1 MLKEDFEHLFALEEN
16 FWWFSGMREI
26 TSALLDPVCQPR
38 HRRMILD
45 AGCGTGGNLEWLQR
59 YAGDGKVFG
68 IDLSPDALK
77 FLLSRGHRLA
87 AGGSVTALP
96 FGDAHFDLV
105 TSFDVLGQ
113 LPHQGGD
120 EQALGEM
127 NRVLRPGGV
136 LFLRVAAYEWLRS
149 GHDEALQTKHR
160 YALNEL
166 RSLVEGSGFRILRTT
181 YANTLLLPLAA
192 LRRVVLKRVG
202 LADSGSDVQP
212 LPAGSDWLN
221 RLLKRVLVGEAWYLR
236 RQTSKLRAGLSLIFI
251 AQKSG

>member
-1 MLKEDFEHLFALEEN
+1 
-16 FWWFSGMREI
+16 
-26 TSALLDPVCQPR
+26 
-38 HRRMILD
+38 
-45 AGCGTGGNLEWLQR
+45 
-59 YAGDGKVFG
+59 VFG

-77 FLLSRGHRLA
+77 FLLSRGPRWPQA
-87 AGGSVTALP
+87 VGNSSP

-113 LPHQGGD
+113 LPHQGDD
-120 EQALGEM
+120 ELALGEM

-166 RSLVEGSGFRILRTT
+166 RSLVEGSGFHILRTT

-212 LPAGSDWLN
+212 LPLGQI
-221 RLLKRVLVGEAWYLR
+221 G
-236 RQTSKLRAGLSLIFI
+236 
-251 AQKSG
+251 